1 MPPDPPSGRPA
12 SSSRRRLAPINVA
25 HVLAISTGALAVA
38 GIFVLVG
45 FERLPPAEGL
55 PWIAATLSGLA
66 HLRGQNGNGHSRKN

>member
-12 SSSRRRLAPINVA
+12 SSSRRTAPINIA
-25 HVLAISTGALAVA
+25 HIMAIGTGALAVA

-66 HLRGQNGNGHSRKN
+66 HLRGNGAPRKN